1 MTATAI
7 LSNGAELLKPSKA
20 SPPVSSAIRWATGWM
35 PPPVPEEISFLSSVG
50 LMVSGPPQPPRP
62 ASTRTALYSAMLRNL
77 LVPGCRL
84 LAGVEAEAE
93 QVGDPHRG
101 RPGDQPGEQHRRHPD
116 LNSLRL
122 GLAKGQPNRDE
133 IAADLGVDREQGRQ
147 RVLGRDLALADLH
160 ADQRAHDLG
169 DDRARPQQRR
179 QHRQGADDAHQQ
191 QPGQAGGERGQVV
204 GDELADPGGQDEA
217 DDQRDEGHEGQDVA
231 DHHVDGFTPGLV
243 EGADDPADAPADA
256 VQEGVDRVH
265 AHAPSGAGLSPAAL
279 ATSGSASRARRANMI
294 LLIVSV
300 MIPRMKITIS
310 PT

>member
-62 ASTRTALYSAMLRNL
+62 ASTRTALYSAMRWNL

-93 QVGDPHRG
+93 QVGDHHRG
-101 RPGDQPGEQHRRHPD
+101 RPGDHPGEQHRRHPD
-116 LNSLRL
+116 LDSLRL
-122 GLAKGQPNRDE
+122 GLAQGQPDGDE
-133 IAADLGVDREQGRQ
+133 VAADLGVDREQGGQ

-160 ADQRAHDLG
+160 ADQRADDLG

-179 QHRQGADDAHQQ
+179 QHRQRADDAHQQ
-191 QPGQAGGERGQVV
+191 QPAQAGGERRQVV

-217 DDQRDEGHEGQDVA
+217 DDQRDERHEGQDVA

-243 EGADDPADAPADA
+243 ERTDDPADGAADA
-256 VQEGVDRVH
+256 VQQGVDRVH
-265 AHAPSGAGLSPAAL
+265 AHAPSGAGASPAV
-279 ATSGSASRARRANMI
+279 ATSGSASRALRANMI

-300 MIPRMKITIS
+300 MMPRMKMTIS